1 MAKRPKNKQS
11 LKNKKDK
18 EDISDLYVV
27 YTDGS
32 ANNTQPSRPAGSAF
46 VIINPS
52 TEEVLHKYSQGFLGL
67 TNNQAELHAI
77 ISSIEALPNNCR
89 CCIFT
94 DSKYCI
100 YVLDHKT
107 CDFDKNMEYI
117 SQFRYLVETKNIK
130 YQFQWIKGH
139 SGDKWNEIVDSM
151 ANQAFMEMGGR
162 LIDYKKFK
170 TDSAYKVEELIKSK
184 CLTAFIEVAKDYI
197 PLQHY
202 DSFIKDIN
210 LKFKD
215 L

>member
-1 MAKRPKNKQS
+1 MAKRPKNKQN
-11 LKNKKDK
+11 LKKKQDK
-18 EDISDLYVV
+18 EDICDLYVV
-27 YTDGS
+27 YSDGS
-32 ANNTQPSRPAGSAF
+32 ANNMQKTRPAGSAF
-46 VIINPS
+46 VIINP
-52 TEEVLHKYSQGFLGL
+52 TNDEILHEYSQGFLGL

-77 ISSIEALPNNCR
+77 ISAIESLPNNCR

-107 CDFDKNMEYI
+107 CDFEKNTEYI
-117 SQFRYLVETKNIK
+117 SQFRYLVETKNINYK
-130 YQFQWIKGH
+130 FQWVKGH
-139 SGDKWNEIVDSM
+139 SGNKWNEYVDDL
-151 ANQAFMEMGGR
+151 ANKAFMQMGGR

-170 TDSAYKVEELIKSK
+170 TDSAYKNEELIKSK
-184 CLTAFIEVAKDYI
+184 CLDAFIEVAKDYV
-197 PLQHY
+197 PLQHF